1 MRRGGLAALVLV
13 VQLCLSACATPVR
26 LPAVPTGQTAQA
38 QPVVPNTRF
47 WPDRES
53 EPFLRAAEASVAKER
68 AWLARSGQ
76 ANAPAPPVTFLAI
89 SGGGDAGA
97 FAAGLLV
104 GWTERGDRPVFRAVT
119 GISTGA
125 LIAPFAFLGPLY
137 DHVLREAYTEVSRDD
152 ILRRRFITAA
162 LWDDAMADSQPLAQ
176 LIKRFIT
183 PEVLAEIAVEADKG
197 RLLFIGT
204 TDLDSREPVIW
215 DMTAIA
221 ASRSPA
227 ALDLFRKVV
236 LASASIP
243 GAFPPV
249 MFDVTVNG
257 QRHQEMHVDGGTSH
271 QVFMYPSS
279 FELRAVALQDRPRTI
294 YVIRNSRLDPDWA
307 SVDRRTLSIAGRSVS
322 SLIHTQGL
330 GDLTQIFLLAQRDGV
345 KFNLAFI
352 PADFSVPRE
361 HDFDTN
367 YMRQLFDRGRQ
378 MGLSGSAWRNI
389 PPEYPTL
396 R

>member
-1 MRRGGLAALVLV
+1 MRPTWLAALVLT
-13 VQLCLSACATPVR
+13 LHLGLSACATTSR
-26 LPAVPTGQTAQA
+26 LPAVPVGQTTQA
-38 QPVVPNTRF
+38 QPGVPNVRY
-47 WPDRES
+47 WPDRETDGL
-53 EPFLRAAEASVAKER
+53 LRAATASVEKER
-68 AWLARSGQ
+68 AWLARTGQ
-76 ANAPAPPVTFLAI
+76 TTAPPVAFLAV

-97 FAAGLLV
+97 FGAGLLV
-104 GWTERGDRPVFRAVT
+104 GWSEHGDRPAFRAVT

-125 LIAPFAFLGPLY
+125 LTAPFAFLGPRY
-137 DHVLREAYTEVSRDD
+137 DPMLREAYTEVSRDD
-152 ILRRRFITAA
+152 IFRRRFITAA
-162 LWDDAMADSQPLAQ
+162 LFDDAMADTRPLAD
-176 LIKRFIT
+176 LIKRYIT
-183 PEVLAEIAVEADKG
+183 QPVLDEIAVEAAKG

-221 ASRSPA
+221 ASKDPH
-227 ALDLFRKVV
+227 ALELFRKVV

-243 GAFPPV
+243 GVFPPV
-249 MFDVTVNG
+249 MIDVTVDG
-257 QRHQEMHVDGGTSH
+257 QRYQEMHVDGGTSH

-279 FELRAVALQDRPRTI
+279 FALQDLTLKDRPRTI

-307 SVDRRTLSIAGRSVS
+307 SVNRRTLSIGGRSVS
-322 SLIHTQGL
+322 SLIHTQGM

-345 KFNLAFI
+345 NFNLAYI
-352 PADFSVPRE
+352 PADFDAPRE

-367 YMRQLFDRGRQ
+367 YMRQLFERGRE
-378 MGLSGSAWRNI
+378 MGKSGSAWRKI

>member
-1 MRRGGLAALVLV
+1 MRPSGLAALFVTLLV
-13 VQLCLSACATPVR
+13 CLSACATPVR
-26 LPAVPTGQTAQA
+26 LPAVPVGQTVQA
-38 QPVVPNTRF
+38 QPVVPNVRY
-47 WPDRES
+47 WPDRGGDSFVE
-53 EPFLRAAEASVAKER
+53 AAHVSVAKER

-76 ANAPAPPVTFLAI
+76 ANAPPPPVAFLAI

-97 FAAGLLV
+97 FGAGLLV
-104 GWTERGDRPVFRAVT
+104 GWTQRDDRPTFRAVT

-125 LIAPFAFLGPLY
+125 LIAPFAFLGPRY
-137 DHVLREAYTEVSRDD
+137 DYVLREAYTEVSRGD

-162 LWDDAMADSQPLAQ
+162 LWDDAMADSQPLAG
-176 LIKRFIT
+176 LIKRFVT
-183 PEVLAEIAVEADKG
+183 PEVLAEIAGEADKG

-227 ALDLFRKVV
+227 ALELFRKVV

-249 MFDVTVNG
+249 MIDVTVG
-257 QRHQEMHVDGGTSH
+257 GERHQEMHVDGGTSH

-279 FELRAVALQDRPRTI
+279 FQLKQVAMKDRPRTI

-352 PADFSVPRE
+352 PADFDVPRE

-367 YMRQLFDRGRQ
+367 YMRALFERGRL
-378 MGLSGSAWRNI
+378 MGLDGSAWRNI

>member
-1 MRRGGLAALVLV
+1 MRPLRFAALVLAL
-13 VQLCLSACATPVR
+13 QLCLSACATTFR
-26 LPAVPTGQTAQA
+26 LPAVPVGQTARAQPLIPNVRYWPDRDTDALLRAAAASVERERAWMARTGQTTAS
-38 QPVVPNTRF
+38 PV
-47 WPDRES
+47 
-53 EPFLRAAEASVAKER
+53 A
-68 AWLARSGQ
+68 
-76 ANAPAPPVTFLAI
+76 FLAI

-97 FAAGLLV
+97 FGAGLLV
-104 GWTERGDRPVFRAVT
+104 GWTQRGDRPAFRAVT

-125 LIAPFAFLGPLY
+125 LSAPFAFLGPRY
-137 DHVLREAYTEVSRDD
+137 DASLRETYTEVSRDD

-162 LWDDAMADSQPLAQ
+162 IFDDAMADSQPLAG
-176 LIKRFIT
+176 LIKRYIT
-183 PEVLAEIAVEADKG
+183 QPVLDDIAAEYAKG
-197 RLLFIGT
+197 RLLFVGT

-221 ASRSPA
+221 ASKDPH
-227 ALDLFRKVV
+227 ALALFRKVI

-243 GAFPPV
+243 GVFPPV
-249 MFDVTVNG
+249 MIDVTVDG
-257 QRHQEMHVDGGTSH
+257 RRYQEMHVDGGTTQ

-279 FELRAVALQDRPRTI
+279 FQLREVALKDRPRTI

-322 SLIHTQGL
+322 ALIHTQGL
-330 GDLTQIFLLAQRDGV
+330 GDLTQIFLLTQRDGV

-352 PADFSVPRE
+352 PADFDAPRE

-367 YMRQLFDRGRQ
+367 YMRQLFERGRQ
-378 MGLSGSAWRNI
+378 MGLDGSAWRNI